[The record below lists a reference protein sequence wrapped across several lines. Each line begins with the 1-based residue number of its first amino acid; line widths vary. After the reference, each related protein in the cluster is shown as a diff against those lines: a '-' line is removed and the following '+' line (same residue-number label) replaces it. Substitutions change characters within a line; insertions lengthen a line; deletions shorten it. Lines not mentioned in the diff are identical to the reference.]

1 MVNTADK
8 YLELERTIGQLRN
21 ATAHYVESVKASNC
35 DKNGIGFNRDN
46 RFAAFKLTVSFDSW
60 RGYYGDSG
68 CSTVICF
75 RDEVAVKD
83 AFVNYLNNHWQ
94 EIFNEMAD
102 GIEKTSEA
110 SKQKYI
116 EELTAELSRLTNK
129 EAQ

>member
-8 YLELERTIGQLRN
+8 YLQLERTIRQLRN
-21 ATAHYVESVKASNC
+21 ATIRYAESVKPSNC
-35 DKNGIGFNRDN
+35 DKKGIGFNRDS
-46 RFAAFKLTVSFDSW
+46 RFSVFKIGVSFDSW
-60 RGYYGDSG
+60 CGYYGNSG
-68 CSTVICF
+68 CSTVIDF
-75 RDEVAVKD
+75 DDTAAVES
-83 AFVNYLNNHWQ
+83 AFIDYLNNHWQ